1 MNDDDNKSIESEDE
15 VDAQD
20 RKDDDDTKVEVKFGS
35 KSKKENVW
43 DDTQDASTDEAEKVN
58 MVEEESSESDA
69 EEKRPAESSVFDE
82 ESKSDDFED
91 EVSDLDREL
100 ERVEGIESASI
111 AKTAPVLEDSVLND
125 EESRATQAIDLETPA
140 PDVPATPN
148 DAVLVA
154 ALRKQEQAQREGG
167 KKNGAKLASII
178 LAVLLLATGAAAAYF
193 YLNSMSTKE
202 QLQQAQVERDTAQVQ
217 VTALQA
223 AQNDQDEAPEEDAVL
238 DDGYRVIDE
247 IGVRFKTTDATQD
260 LLFGYTVTPSN
271 EAADAVAFST
281 KELASLAVGE
291 GASVTYPCA
300 FTGNVPKITR
310 YTSDVAIGD
319 STASKLGKQVGES
332 YYVYTAPIG
341 QCAQANAAAQSA
353 RDVAVKAVYDS
364 LEALPSDENA
374 SADAAA
380 SDTGT
385 ATRETTP

>member
-1 MNDDDNKSIESEDE
+1 MNDDDKKSIESEDE
-15 VDAQD
+15 VDVQD

-43 DDTQDASTDEAEKVN
+43 SDTQDASTDEAEKVN
-58 MVEEESSESDA
+58 TVEEESSASDA
-69 EEKRPAESSVFDE
+69 EEKKSTESSVFDE
-82 ESKSDDFED
+82 EPKSDDFED

-100 ERVEGIESASI
+100 GRVEGIESASI
-111 AKTAPVLEDSVLND
+111 AKTVPVIEDSVVDD

-140 PDVPATPN
+140 PDAPATPN

-167 KKNGAKLASII
+167 KKNSAKLVAII
-178 LAVLLLATGAAAAYF
+178 LAVLLLAAGAAAAYF
-193 YLNSMSTKE
+193 YVDSTSTNDE
-202 QLQQAQVERDTAQVQ
+202 LQQVKTERDAAQAQVST
-217 VTALQA
+217 LQA
-223 AQNDQDEAPEEDAVL
+223 AQDAQDEAPVEDAVL

-260 LLFGYTVTPSN
+260 LLFGYTVTSSD

-341 QCAQANAAAQSA
+341 QCAQANAAGQSA

-364 LEALPSDENA
+364 LEALPSDEDT
-374 SADAAA
+374 SDAAA
-380 SDTGT
+380 SGAGA